1 MKNTLIA
8 ITAILPV
15 IVLAKPFDTMSAEE
29 IKAADKDRWGDRV
42 SLAGKSG
49 EELGRL
55 IDNLRTLTERLAA
68 CSDEAVLLQ
77 PSKLDVLKELS
88 NTLAK
93 QLVTDNVGLLPEPD
107 DPPNFQRGYE
117 RLNSFKVMLH
127 ALERKSR
134 MKLRILVTD
143 VIGFQMVER
152 RAKWSS
158 VQSRLDSL
166 KTTEMFRELDTAY
179 ESFMHNVDLLIRRN
193 VTDVTGSELLMVS
206 KLGKF
211 TNNDCKS
218 SPSLDGRARVVDRY
232 LLVMNSAALN
242 TYNKY
247 ATTIKMESSDA
258 LNTLAEDHDF
268 YQQYALKLL
277 PADRKLVEKFFK
289 EVSRFLDQIDN
300 FVVKESEKL
309 IKNAL
314 DLSSEVGRLRFCTG
328 FSPNKA
334 FFASGPAKDDGCQG
348 YARRV
353 RVMLEDCKKRY
364 MQHLDS
370 MRSRYN
376 NNPDKHIP
384 NGWQ

>member
-8 ITAILPV
+8 IAAILPAV
-15 IVLAKPFDTMSAEE
+15 VLAKPFDTMSDEE
-29 IKAADKDRWGDRV
+29 VKASDKDRWGGRV
-42 SLAGKSG
+42 SLAGESG
-49 EELGRL
+49 EEMIKL
-55 IDNLRTLTERLAA
+55 IANLRTLTERLAA
-68 CSDEAVLLQ
+68 CTDQGVLLQ

-93 QLVTDNVGLLPEPD
+93 QLVTDNVGFLPKPD

-117 RLNSFKVMLH
+117 RLNAFKVMLQ

-158 VQSRLDSL
+158 VQSRLDGL
-166 KTTEMFRELDTAY
+166 KTTEMFRELDTAH
-179 ESFMHNVDLLIRRN
+179 ERFMHNVDLLVRRN

-211 TNNDCKS
+211 TNKDCKS

-232 LLVMNSAALN
+232 LLVMNTGALN
-242 TYNKY
+242 AYSKY
-247 ATTIKMESSDA
+247 TATIKMESSDA
-258 LNTLAEDHDF
+258 LNALAEDHEF
-268 YQQYALKLL
+268 FQQYALKLL
-277 PADRKLVEKFFK
+277 PADRKLVEDFFK
-289 EVSRFLDQIDN
+289 AVSRFLDQVDN
-300 FVVKESEKL
+300 FVVKESDEL

-314 DLSSEVGRLRFCTG
+314 DLTSEVGRLRFCTG

-334 FFASGPAKDDGCQG
+334 FFAAGPAKDDGCQG

-364 MQHLDS
+364 MQHIDS